1 MALFKGDTS
10 MMNTVI
16 HFGLIV
22 VGIIEVGNTSYGM
35 TSDI

>member
-1 MALFKGDTS
+1 MALFEGDTS

-22 VGIIEVGNTSYGM
+22 EVGNTSYGM
-35 TSDI
+35 SLDI